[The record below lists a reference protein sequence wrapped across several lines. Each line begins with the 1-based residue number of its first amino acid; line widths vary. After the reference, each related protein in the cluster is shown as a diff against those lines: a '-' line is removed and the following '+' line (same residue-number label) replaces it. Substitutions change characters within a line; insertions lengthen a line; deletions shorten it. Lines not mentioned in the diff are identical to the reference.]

1 MRPGFEVG
9 YELNGKYYVNNH
21 LMFKILVHETN
32 GQYTMGKRAS
42 DAELQAAANI
52 EVGSSRTAGCVGS
65 LACTLAS
72 GVYACMGCACE
83 WCVHVVCSAHCCRCC
98 PSHLRPKQAGGR
110 KLLDAKNKQQP
121 VTQPGQKMFMI
132 VSCPLRQGC
141 CLACAA
147 RSS

>member
-65 LACTLAS
+65 LACTLAWGVLAS
-72 GVYACMGCACE
+72 GVRMSCAQRTAAAAAPPTRAPSRRAAASC
-83 WCVHVVCSAHCCRCC
+83 WMPRTSSSPSPSRARRCS
-98 PSHLRPKQAGGR
+98 
-110 KLLDAKNKQQP
+110 
-121 VTQPGQKMFMI
+121 
-132 VSCPLRQGC
+132 
-141 CLACAA
+141 
-147 RSS
+147 